1 MAQKEAAAP
10 SGAGWLAVNLKS
22 LVRQDRIPENCGMS
36 TSQSGL
42 AKSRVLEATQA
53 ILSGFDAYQDQ
64 FKRITRR
71 ARGRFESQDW
81 HSMQADAL
89 QRLDLYKTIVDK
101 IVPQVEGLLGEQSRQ
116 LDAWV
121 ELKAAYSL
129 GLHRHQNEMELAQTF
144 FNSISRRILITI
156 GVNPLIEFLGDEFK
170 PGSDSARPPVYSTHP
185 YQENLQSVLVQILSA
200 HPFAIAYQDLGR
212 DIRQIRHIIQEHLE
226 RDWGSAQF
234 DRIEML
240 RSVFYR
246 GTGAFLI
253 GRICRFSGHNPIP
266 DFTMTPEMVASLRQQ
281 YMPLLLCLQNRKGK
295 IAVDAVLLDE
305 DEASVVFSFTRSY
318 FHVEAERPAEV
329 VRFLKSIIPLKRI
342 AELYNAIGFN
352 KHGKTELYR
361 DLMRHLEHSSDQFEI
376 APGERGMVMVVFT
389 LPSYDMVFKVI
400 KDHLI
405 PPKSASRA
413 EVMQRYDLVFKH
425 DRAGRLV
432 EAQEFE
438 HLSFSK
444 ERFTPQ
450 LLDEL
455 LQEAPGMISIQNGL
469 VSIQHLYIE
478 RRTIPLNLYFK
489 NLNKIATRQ
498 VVLDYGKTIKDLAA
512 TNIFPGDI
520 LLKNFGLT
528 RHGRV
533 VFYDYDEL
541 CLLTDCQFRYLPQAH
556 NIDDEFSADP
566 WFYVGPNDI
575 FPEEFRTFLGLQG
588 PLRSVF
594 MEAHSD
600 LFEVAYWRAMQ
611 QHHLAGE
618 VVDILPYPENRRLPN
633 AG

>member
-1 MAQKEAAAP
+1 
-10 SGAGWLAVNLKS
+10 
-22 LVRQDRIPENCGMS
+22 MS
-36 TSQSGL
+36 PTQSRE
-42 AKSRVLEATQA
+42 AKSQVFGATQA
-53 ILSGFDAYQDQ
+53 ILSGFEAYQDQ

-81 HSMQADAL
+81 HGMQADAL

-101 IVPQVEGLLGEQSRQ
+101 VVPQVEQLLGDESRQ
-116 LDAWV
+116 IDIWV
-121 ELKAAYSL
+121 EIKAAYAQ
-129 GLHRHQNEMELAQTF
+129 GLYRYRNEMGLAQTF
-144 FNSISRRILITI
+144 FNSISRRILTI
-156 GVNPLIEFLGDEFK
+156 VGTNPQIEFQGIEFQ
-170 PGSDSARPPVYSTHP
+170 PRVESERPPVFSTHL
-185 YQENLQSVLVQILSA
+185 YQENLQTLLVQIFSA
-200 HPFAIAYQDLGR
+200 HPFAISYKDLGR
-212 DIRQIRHIIQEHLE
+212 DIRQVRRIIQKHME
-226 RDWGSAQF
+226 RIFGSAQF
-234 DRIEML
+234 NRIEML
-240 RSVFYR
+240 RTVFYR
-246 GTGAFLI
+246 GTGAFFI
-253 GRICRFSGHNPIP
+253 GRICRFAGQIPIP
-266 DFTMTPEMVASLRQQ
+266 DPPMSRSMVAALREQ
-281 YMPLLLCLQNRKGK
+281 YMPLLICLQNDQGK

-305 DEASVVFSFTRSY
+305 DEASIVFSFTRSY
-318 FHVEAERPAEV
+318 FHVEVERPSEV

-342 AELYNAIGFN
+342 AELYIAIGFN

-361 DLMRHLEHSSDQFEI
+361 DLMHHLEQSSDQFET

-405 PPKSASRA
+405 PPKSTSRT

-438 HLSFSK
+438 HLSFAK

-450 LLDEL
+450 LLEEL
-455 LQEAPGMISIQNGL
+455 LQVAPSMISIHDEL
-469 VSIQHLYIE
+469 VSIQHVYIE
-478 RRTIPLNLYFK
+478 RRTIPLNLYVK

-498 VVLDYGKTIKDLAA
+498 VVLDYGKAIKDLAG

-520 LLKNFGLT
+520 LLKNFGVT

-541 CLLTDCQFRYLPQAH
+541 CLLTDCKFRHMPQA
-556 NIDDEFSADP
+556 NYFDDEFSADP

-588 PLRSVF
+588 PLRGVF
-594 MEAHSD
+594 LEAHSD
-600 LFEVAYWRAMQ
+600 LFDVAYWRTMQ
-611 QHHLAGE
+611 EHHLAGE
-618 VVDILPYPENRRLPN
+618 VVDILPYPESRRLPN
-633 AG
+633 AA